1 MAQDCV
7 MRHHGAVV
15 MPFPLRPHQLP
26 DAQFAD
32 YFEMGFEPYVFK
44 IFFGQCGGEHEDPR
58 LKVGLVM
65 SPAFAKNLA
74 SHLAAQLVSYE
85 MEFGTIVESQ
95 ALSDRSRGA
104 SAGD

>member
-1 MAQDCV
+1 
-7 MRHHGAVV
+7 

-44 IFFGQCGGEHEDPR
+44 IYFGQCGGEHDDPR

-65 SPAFAKNLA
+65 SPAFAKSLA
-74 SHLAAQLVSYE
+74 SHLSAQIVSYE
-85 MEFGTIVESQ
+85 MEFGQIQEL
-95 ALSDRSRGA
+95 AAPEDRSRSA